1 MKKIAIIFGLILL
14 FLNSCNCNCEKPVP
28 HQEKTVYNL
37 CEISSYL
44 GIHGEINGSLHGSF
58 FLGIGSI
65 SGGMNGRLDDV
76 PKAFCVLEQN
86 GNVEIKSIPMDQL
99 SIMYINDSTQ
109 QRVEAYRYYETRDIG
124 TLSRNIGTL
133 YYDYSDIKKSNLN
146 NYIKVNTFNN
156 MSNYNCYS
164 VHGYRYYGDGEPDGF
179 KNYIRTGIDGSII
192 YPSIDPNTAI
202 YYKIYILEKNIAH
215 LSNMKNLS
223 K

>member
-1 MKKIAIIFGLILL
+1 MKKIAIIFGLTLLL
-14 FLNSCNCNCEKPVP
+14 FFLMDYSFSSCCNNCESEKPVI

-44 GIHGEINGSLHGSF
+44 GMYGELTGGIHGDF

-65 SGGMNGRLDDV
+65 SGKINGKITDV

-86 GNVEIKSIPMDQL
+86 GDAEIKSIPIDQL
-99 SIMYINDSTQ
+99 SIVYINDPTQ
-109 QRVEAYRYYETRDIG
+109 QRVEAYRWYET
-124 TLSRNIGTL
+124 SSIGTL
-133 YYDYSDIKKSNLN
+133 YYDYSDVKTTNLN

-156 MSNYNCYS
+156 IANYDCYS
-164 VHGYRYYGDGEPDGF
+164 VHIYYGNLDGLS
-179 KNYIRTGIDGSII
+179 YLRTSRTNV
-192 YPSIDPNTAI
+192 YPAIDPSTTI
-202 YYKIYILEKNIAH
+202 YYKFYILEKNIVH

>member
-44 GIHGEINGSLHGSF
+44 GIHGEINGSLQGSF

-99 SIMYINDSTQ
+99 SIVYINDSTQ
-109 QRVEAYRYYETRDIG
+109 QRVEAYRCYET
-124 TLSRNIGTL
+124 RNIGTL

-146 NYIKVNTFNN
+146 NYIKINTFNN
-156 MSNYNCYS
+156 MSNYDCYS
-164 VHGYRYYGDGEPDGF
+164 VHRYHGEPDGL

>member
-1 MKKIAIIFGLILL
+1 MKKIGIIFGLILL
-14 FLNSCNCNCEKPVP
+14 FLNSCNCNCEKPVH

-44 GIHGEINGSLHGSF
+44 GMYGELTGGMHGDF
-58 FLGIGSI
+58 FLGIESI
-65 SGGMNGRLDDV
+65 SGGINGKISDV

-86 GNVEIKSIPMDQL
+86 GNIEIKSIPMDQL
-99 SIMYINDSTQ
+99 SIVYINDSTQ
-109 QRVEAYRYYETRDIG
+109 QRVEAYRWYKTKYEIG
-124 TLSRNIGTL
+124 NL
-133 YYDYSDIKKSNLN
+133 YYDYSDVKTSNLN

-164 VHGYRYYGDGEPDGF
+164 VHSYDGVPDGL
-179 KNYIRTGIDGSII
+179 KNYVRTGIDGTII
-192 YPSIDPNTAI
+192 YPAIDPNTTI
-202 YYKIYILEKNIAH
+202 YYKFYILEKNIVY